1 MKLCREVDHIN
12 VIRLEEVILDEK
24 CIFMVFEYAEHDL
37 LVPASLVA
45 SYIRVSFI
53 SMLMREQ

>member
-1 MKLCREVDHIN
+1 MGQLCREVDHIN

-37 LVPASLVA
+37 LVP
-45 SYIRVSFI
+45 II
-53 SMLMREQ
+53 